1 MKGRGTNSRRVVL
14 ITGGM
19 SGIGL
24 AAARRFAGANGVVS
38 VVDRKRTQEGEG
50 MVQQSGGRFFE
61 ADVADFAR
69 AEEVVREVTAK
80 HSRLDVLINNAGIAR
95 DHVLWKMT
103 EAEWDDVISVHLKGS
118 FNYLRAASEGFRRQ
132 NAGRVVNVSSIN
144 ALRGRWGLANYA
156 AAKAGI
162 IGLTR
167 SAARELG
174 KYNVTVN
181 AVAPGLIDTPLIA
194 ALGEE
199 ERERARRES
208 ALGRIGTPE
217 DVAALIFFL
226 CSEDAGFITGQ
237 VIAVDGGQTA

>member
-1 MKGRGTNSRRVVL
+1 MKRRGNNSGRVVL

-24 AAARRFAGANGVVS
+24 ATARRFAEANDVVS
-38 VVDRKRTQEGEG
+38 MVDRKETKEGKSTIER
-50 MVQQSGGRFFE
+50 GGGQFFN
-61 ADVADFAR
+61 ADVSDFAR
-69 AEEVVREVTAK
+69 AQEVVMEVAAK
-80 HSRLDVLINNAGIAR
+80 GGRLDVLINNAGIAR

-103 EAEWDDVISVHLKGS
+103 EAEWDEVVSVHLKGS
-118 FNYLRAASEGFRRQ
+118 FNYLRAASEAFRRQ

-181 AVAPGLIDTPLIA
+181 AVAPGLIDTPLVA

-199 ERERARRES
+199 ERERAKRES

-226 CSEDAGFITGQ
+226 CSQEAGFITGQ